1 MPADTD
7 ADAPPMLLV
16 DFHGRGSEWNAGA
29 VSRDPPTARDEKE
42 GVLTVDLGRED
53 SDFWG

>member
-29 VSRDPPTARDEKE
+29 VSRDTPTVNVDEE
-42 GVLTVDLGRED
+42 EVLKVALGRED